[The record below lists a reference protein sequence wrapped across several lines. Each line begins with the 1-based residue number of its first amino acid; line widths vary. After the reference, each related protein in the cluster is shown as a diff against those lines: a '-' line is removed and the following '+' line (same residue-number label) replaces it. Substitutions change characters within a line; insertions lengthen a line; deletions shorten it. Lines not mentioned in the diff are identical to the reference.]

1 MEPVVVGGI
10 YFVRD
15 DHIRLVPRDDRPA
28 TYERRPV
35 LVISGPETNSD
46 TSWEFVLV
54 CLVSSSTS
62 RKTKF
67 CVKIAAGDGNLSKKA
82 WVRVP
87 AVQPMEKSHLED
99 HTGIIPE
106 DRLEAVQARLV
117 EYMGLLNEE
126 EPDDPLPSS
135 SDDVPF

>member
-1 MEPVVVGGI
+1 MPPVVIGGI
-10 YFVRD
+10 YLVRD
-15 DHIRLVPRDDRPA
+15 DRILLVPRDDRPA

-35 LVISGPETNSD
+35 LVVSGPETNSD

-54 CLVSSSTS
+54 CPVSSSTN

-67 CVKIAAGDGNLSKKA
+67 CVKLAAGEGNLTKKA

-87 AVQPMEKSHLED
+87 AVQPMEKAHLED

-106 DRLEAVQARLV
+106 DKVEAVHARIV
-117 EYMGLLNEE
+117 EYMGLLDNE
-126 EPDDPLPSS
+126 DPNDPPAPP